1 MRETDWIETFVL
13 ARTARDA
20 PANFLGPG
28 DDAALL
34 PPLGDDCFVV
44 SVDALIEGQHFFGNW
59 LDDAG
64 LARRLL
70 RSSVSDLSAM
80 GARPLGFLLSIETAE
95 LPGRVGEMF
104 WQSIDAECV
113 ELDLQLLG
121 GNVVKSSGA
130 LALHCTCIGR
140 VAPDQ
145 QWRRSGAVAGDL
157 LVVTGNPGQA
167 AQARERIARG
177 ENFEGQDRWTS
188 PQPRLLFA
196 AALSKALADAS
207 QQRQPAVIDISDG
220 LLVDLK
226 RLCAANHC
234 SGRIDIG
241 ALIETAGSPLPEQVL
256 GGGEDY
262 ELLLAIP
269 ASAREI
275 LEQVAARTDTPI
287 HEIGSLTPEATDEVE
302 VWIGDRK
309 ETTKQPGWD
318 PFAT

>member
-13 ARTARDA
+13 ARTAKDP
-20 PANFLGPG
+20 PADFLGPG

-34 PPLGDDCFVV
+34 PPQGDDCFVV
-44 SVDALIEGQHFFGNW
+44 SVDALIEGQHFLGDW
-59 LDDAG
+59 LDDEG

-80 GARPLGFLLSIETAE
+80 GASPRGFLLSIETAE
-95 LPGRVGEMF
+95 LPGRVGQMF
-104 WQSIDAECV
+104 WQGIDAECV
-113 ELDLQLLG
+113 VLDLQLLG

-130 LALHCTCIGR
+130 LALHCTCIGS
-140 VAPDQ
+140 VAPDR

-177 ENFEGQDRWTS
+177 ENLGGQDPWTS

-196 AALSKALADAS
+196 AALSSALADAS

-269 ASAREI
+269 ASAGEI
-275 LEQVAARTDTPI
+275 LEQVAARTKTPI
-287 HEIGSLTPEATDEVE
+287 HEIGTLTPEAVERVE

-309 ETTKQPGWD
+309 QEPRQPGWD